1 MAKKQSFSDKTGKK
15 AGSKNRIKLVRS
27 VISEKTGSVRF
38 SEDVLPVPEGK
49 TPEAAIKDFIASK

>member
-15 AGSKNRIKLVRS
+15 AASKNRIKLVRS

-38 SEDVLPVPEGK
+38 SEDILSVQEGK
-49 TPEAAIKDFIASK
+49 TPEATIKDFIASK

>member
-15 AGSKNRIKLVRS
+15 SASKDRIKLVRS
-27 VISEKTGSVRF
+27 VLSDTTGSIRF

-49 TPEAAIKDFIASK
+49 TPEAVIKEFIASK

>member
-15 AGSKNRIKLVRS
+15 AASKNRIKLVRS

-38 SEDVLPVPEGK
+38 SEDILPVPEGK
-49 TPEAAIKDFIASK
+49 TPEATIKDFIESK

>member
-15 AGSKNRIKLVRS
+15 AASKNRIKLVRS

-38 SEDVLPVPEGK
+38 SEDILSVPEGK
-49 TPEAAIKDFIASK
+49 TPEATIKYLIASK

>member
-15 AGSKNRIKLVRS
+15 SASKNRIKLIRS
-27 VISEKTGSVRF
+27 VLSDKTGSIRF

-49 TPEAAIKDFIASK
+49 TPEAVIKDFIASK

>member
-15 AGSKNRIKLVRS
+15 TASKNRIKLIRS
-27 VISEKTGSVRF
+27 VVSDKTGSIRF

-49 TPEAAIKDFIASK
+49 TPEAVVKEFIASK

>member
-15 AGSKNRIKLVRS
+15 TASKNSIKLIRS
-27 VISEKTGSVRF
+27 VVSDKTGSIRF

-49 TPEAAIKDFIASK
+49 TPEAVVKEFIASK

>member
-15 AGSKNRIKLVRS
+15 IATKNIIKLVRS
-27 VISEKTGSVRF
+27 VVSEKTGAIRF

-49 TPEAAIKDFIASK
+49 TPDAVIKEFIASK

>member
-15 AGSKNRIKLVRS
+15 SASKNRIKLVRS
-27 VISEKTGSVRF
+27 VLSDTTGSIRF

-49 TPEAAIKDFIASK
+49 TPEAVIKEFIASK

>member
-15 AGSKNRIKLVRS
+15 AASKNRIKLVRS

-38 SEDVLPVPEGK
+38 SEDILSVPEGK
-49 TPEAAIKDFIASK
+49 TSEATIKDFISS

>member
-15 AGSKNRIKLVRS
+15 TASNNRIKLIRS
-27 VISEKTGSVRF
+27 VVSDKTGSIRF

-49 TPEAAIKDFIASK
+49 TPEAVVKEFIASK

>member
-15 AGSKNRIKLVRS
+15 AASKNRIKLVRS

-38 SEDVLPVPEGK
+38 FEDVLPVPEGK
-49 TPEAAIKDFIASK
+49 TPEATIKDFIASK

>member
-15 AGSKNRIKLVRS
+15 SASKNRIKLVRS
-27 VISEKTGSVRF
+27 VLSDKTGSIRF

-49 TPEAAIKDFIASK
+49 TPEAVIKEFIASK